1 MNVIELIVFIAAA
14 ALALI
19 GAAGMVMSR
28 NPVHSA
34 LFLIA
39 NFFALAVIFLL
50 LSAPV
55 LAALQILVY
64 TGAIMVLFLFIIF
77 FFVQPGQKH
86 VYVYSL
92 PWQTFLS
99 GILVI
104 VLICMLVL
112 GLYLGGVFTA
122 EEHLQSAAIKAEEL
136 TSPQA
141 LGSVLF
147 SRYLLPFEL
156 TSLLLLAAML
166 GAVVLARK
174 EKRDDKEAR
183 D

>member
-1 MNVIELIVFIAAA
+1 MNLIEALVFYAAV
-14 ALALI
+14 ALALA
-19 GAAGMVMSR
+19 GAVGMVSAR

-64 TGAIMVLFLFIIF
+64 AGAIMVLFLFVVF

-86 VYVYSL
+86 EYVHSL
-92 PWQTFLS
+92 PVQSFLA
-99 GILVI
+99 GV
-104 VLICMLVL
+104 LVL
-112 GLYLGGVFTA
+112 VLVVVLVAGLYFGGVFAA
-122 EEHLQSAAIKAEEL
+122 EEQIRYLGAARADL
-136 TSPQA
+136 ADPQQ
-141 LGSVLF
+141 LGRTLF

-166 GAVVLARK
+166 GAVVLARRDRGK
-174 EKRDDKEAR
+174 EGRS
-183 D
+183 

>member
-64 TGAIMVLFLFIIF
+64 AGAIMVLFLFMLF
-77 FFVQPGQKH
+77 FFIQQGQKLI
-86 VYVYSL
+86 YDYSL

-99 GILVI
+99 CFLVV

-141 LGSVLF
+141 LGSALF

-174 EKRDDKEAR
+174 EKRDDEEAR

>member
-1 MNVIELIVFIAAA
+1 MNVIELIVFFAAV
-14 ALALI
+14 ALALV
-19 GAAGMVMSR
+19 GAVGMVMSR

-39 NFFALAVIFLL
+39 NFFALAVIFLM

-64 TGAIMVLFLFIIF
+64 AGAIMVLFLFVIF

-86 VYVYSL
+86 AYVYSL
-92 PWQTFLS
+92 PWQAFLS

-104 VLICMLVL
+104 VLVCVLVA
-112 GLYLGGVFTA
+112 GLYMGGVFA
-122 EEHLQSAAIKAEEL
+122 PEEHVQSMAVKAEEL

-141 LGSVLF
+141 LGSALF

-166 GAVVLARK
+166 GAVVLARR
-174 EKRDDKEAR
+174 EKRSNGEEEG
-183 D
+183 